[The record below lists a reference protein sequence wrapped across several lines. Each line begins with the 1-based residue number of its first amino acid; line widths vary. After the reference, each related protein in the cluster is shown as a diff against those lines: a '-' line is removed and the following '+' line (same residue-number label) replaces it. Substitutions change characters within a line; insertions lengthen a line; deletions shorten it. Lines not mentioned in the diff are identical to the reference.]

1 MFALESFVLVHQAG
15 RLREFGKP
23 GRINV
28 GIMPPFVFLNWRSRS
43 TFASLEPLLSRW
55 SSRRIF
61 SALGLF
67 CCTSPSR
74 LIPKR
79 PSPCSKFANENL
91 VDKFNPNNTNTNSV
105 QYNILF
111 PFRSTPR
118 ELATEDSMVS
128 FRDCN
133 NVEIFKDCRL

>member
-1 MFALESFVLVHQAG
+1 MFALESFVFVHQAG
-15 RLREFGKP
+15 RLREFWKL
-23 GRINV
+23 GRINA

-61 SALGLF
+61 SVVGLC
-67 CCTSPSR
+67 CCTCPSR

-79 PSPCSKFANENL
+79 PSPCSKFANESL
-91 VDKFNPNNTNTNSV
+91 VDKVNPNNMNTNSV
-105 QYNILF
+105 QYIILF
-111 PFRSTPR
+111 PFPSPPR
-118 ELATEDSMVS
+118 EPAAEDSMVS

-133 NVEIFKDCRL
+133 SAEIFKDCRL